1 MANDAA
7 LRTSLLWLAALILV
21 VGICTNSFKKMMVTY
36 VLGVAGIGGVLL
48 PDWDYFNRDFS
59 RWPYPVTSEE
69 REASL
74 HQGSGF
80 LRCPPSPLILSH
92 NLFTCSYDL
101 LYSCHELSFFN
112 ISSRVTFEKIHL
124 MF

>member
-80 LRCPPSPLILSH
+80 LRFANSPL
-92 NLFTCSYDL
+92 
-101 LYSCHELSFFN
+101 
-112 ISSRVTFEKIHL
+112 RVIGYIGVYGYAIYKWWEYVSG
-124 MF
+124 